1 MGAVDLGAPKGGQ
14 KKKKGLH
21 RPKRRVGVRI
31 DMTPMVDIA
40 FLLLIFYM
48 VSTIFAEPQAME
60 INLPPKE
67 ANETEQKVKESELM
81 TLRIDAK
88 DRIFWSMGTA
98 TPDTVSL
105 TRLPQLLIDSLY
117 AMPKMITL
125 VKINK
130 AAHYSRMVDILD
142 RIEVV
147 EYRIKERQKAQ
158 WERQGGKPPEEE
170 EFSYRF
176 SMAPW
181 TRLDTKMV
189 AQATGESEAVEEGS

>member
-1 MGAVDLGAPKGGQ
+1 MGGFDVGAPSGGHGKQ
-14 KKKKGLH
+14 KGLR
-21 RPKRRVGVRI
+21 RPKRRLGIRM

-67 ANETEQKVKESELM
+67 AEDNVLKTKESELL
-81 TLRIDAK
+81 TLRVDGK
-88 DRIFWSMGTA
+88 DRIFWSFGTK

-105 TRLPQLLIDSLY
+105 ARLPQFLQDRIREIPS
-117 AMPKMITL
+117 MMTV

-130 AAHYSRMVDILD
+130 EARYSRMVEILD
-142 RIEVV
+142 RIELV
-147 EYRIKERQKAQ
+147 EYRFRAAQEAAIERGEMAKGS
-158 WERQGGKPPEEE
+158 EL
-170 EFSYRF
+170 FSYRF

-181 TRLDTKMV
+181 TRLDTKMI
-189 AQATGESEAVEEGS
+189 AEATGEVTIEEGS